1 MRKAKSGKEVKG
13 PTVRTD
19 AAGIDIS
26 PEVMYVAVDP
36 RRDAKPVRAFGAFT
50 VDLYRIANWLKGC
63 KVRTVAMEST
73 GVYWIPLFQVLE
85 DAGFEVWLVNARDY
99 KNVPG
104 RKTDVSDCQWLQYL
118 HAVGL
123 LRSSFRPS
131 QEICAVRS
139 LLRHRKSLA
148 EAGAKH
154 VQQMQKSLDQM
165 NVQIHRVLSDVTGQ
179 SGLAILDAILA
190 GERDPARLA
199 GLRDSRVKASPET
212 ILKALQG
219 DYRPEHLFT
228 LRQSLQAYRY
238 YRQLLLDCDREI
250 QRQLEALAQ
259 GYPDQ
264 PAPPAEGGKQLRPK
278 DGEDLRRLH
287 YRILGV
293 DLTRIPAISTATV
306 QTIVGEVGPNF
317 SRFAN
322 GHAFASWLGLC
333 PNRKV
338 SGGKLLS
345 TRTRKVV
352 NRVAAALRMA
362 AESLCRDKS
371 HLGQYYRRLRARIG
385 PAQANTALAHKLARI
400 IYHLITR
407 REQYDESV
415 FVETEQRHAERL
427 RRWLD
432 KQAHRI
438 GCTLVPGPVGEV
450 GVS

>member
-1 MRKAKSGKEVKG
+1 MKKGRASQAVKG
-13 PTVRTD
+13 PLVRRD
-19 AAGIDIS
+19 AAGIDVS

-36 RRDAKPVRAFGAFT
+36 GRDAKPVRSFGAFT

-99 KNVPG
+99 QNVPG
-104 RKTDVSDCQWLQYL
+104 RKSDVSDCQWLQYL

-123 LRSSFRPS
+123 LRSSFRPA
-131 QEICAVRS
+131 QEVCAVRS

-148 EAGAKH
+148 EAAAKH

-165 NVQIHRVLSDVTGQ
+165 NVQIHRVLSDLTGH
-179 SGLAILDAILA
+179 SGLAIVDAILA
-190 GERDPARLA
+190 GERDAARLA
-199 GLRDSRVKASPET
+199 ELRDSRVKASPET
-212 ILKALQG
+212 IRKALEG

-238 YRQLLLDCDREI
+238 YRQLVLDCDRQI
-250 QRQLEALAQ
+250 QAQLEELAQ
-259 GYPDQ
+259 RYPDQ
-264 PAPPAEGGKQLRPK
+264 TPPAESGKPLRPK
-278 DGEDLRRLH
+278 DGEELRHLH

-306 QTIVGEVGPNF
+306 QTMVCELGPNF

-352 NRVAAALRMA
+352 NRVTVALRMA
-362 AESLCRDKS
+362 AASLCRDKS

-407 REQYDESV
+407 REEYDESV
-415 FVETEQRHAERL
+415 FVATEERHAERI

-438 GCTLVPGPVGEV
+438 GCTLVPVAVGKE